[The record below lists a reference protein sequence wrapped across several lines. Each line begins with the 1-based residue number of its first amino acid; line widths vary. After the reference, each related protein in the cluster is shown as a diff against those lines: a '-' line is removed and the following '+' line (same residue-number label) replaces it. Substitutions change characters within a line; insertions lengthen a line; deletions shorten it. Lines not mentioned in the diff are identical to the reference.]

1 MDGTP
6 DGERIRLRFVTRAET
21 SLLRSHY
28 GHEPGGFNDFGD
40 LHGAS
45 AAPGSPDAEGTEGG
59 GPEVPRGR
67 PDDSDQVRNE
77 HSGVL
82 WVEPIDGSVPLGT
95 VEYHRVAYGPNPQSR
110 AWMIGIDLRPESR
123 GRGYGAE
130 AQRLLA
136 DWLFET
142 TTVNRV
148 EAQTDIENVAEA
160 RSLAKAGFTREGVLR
175 GAQFRAG
182 AFHDLVVFSRLR
194 TEPGSPRTGITR
206 SSAAI

>member
-6 DGERIRLRFVTRAET
+6 HGERIRLRFVTRAET
-21 SLLRSHY
+21 SLLRTRY

-40 LHGAS
+40 LRAEN
-45 AAPGSPDAEGTEGG
+45 ATADADDGQTSSLA
-59 GPEVPRGR
+59 RAR
-67 PDDSDQVRNE
+67 PSQDDTDQVRNE

-82 WVEPIDGSVPLGT
+82 WVEPLDGSPPLGT

-110 AWMIGIDLRPESR
+110 AWMIGIDLQPGGR
-123 GRGYGAE
+123 GKGYGAE

-148 EAQTDIENVAEA
+148 EAQTDVENRAEA
-160 RSLAKAGFTREGVLR
+160 RSLEKAGFTREGILR

-182 AFHDLVVFSRLR
+182 GFHDLIVYSRIR
-194 TEPGSPRTGITR
+194 GDVEK
-206 SSAAI
+206 A

>member
-6 DGERIRLRFVTRAET
+6 QGERIRLRFVTRAET
-21 SLLRSHY
+21 SLLRTRY

-40 LHGAS
+40 LR
-45 AAPGSPDAEGTEGG
+45 AEGAPAGQG
-59 GPEVPRGR
+59 DADPHDGPHGVARGQE
-67 PDDSDQVRNE
+67 DTDQVRND

-82 WVEPIDGSVPLGT
+82 WVEPLDGSVPLGT

-110 AWMIGIDLRPESR
+110 AWMIGIDLRPEAR

-148 EAQTDIENVAEA
+148 EAETDVENLAEA
-160 RSLAKAGFTREGVLR
+160 RSLEKAGFKREGIIR

-182 AFHDLVVFSRLR
+182 AFHDLVVFSRVR
-194 TEPGSPRTGITR
+194 ADGD
-206 SSAAI
+206 SS